1 MILTL
6 TPNPAVDETYGLQA
20 LDVGGS
26 NRVDAPHRRA
36 GGKGLNVARVLHSQ
50 GLPVIALAPVG
61 GANGRVF
68 AKELEA
74 AGVAHSLV
82 HVAPETRR
90 SMAVVEHGT
99 GRTTVLNER
108 GGALDG
114 HEWDSLRAQVIALL
128 DQGATV
134 LAASGSLPEGA
145 DEDFYPWCVREAA
158 RRGIPSIIDT
168 SGPALLAAARAG
180 ATVLKPNH
188 HELAEITGTDSLQAG
203 AATLLAAGAKH
214 VYASAGEEGLFHF
227 GADAPAHWNGARL
240 REPLVGNP
248 TGAGD
253 AVVAAIAAGLHL
265 GADHATAILPRAAA
279 WSASAVLMPTAGE
292 LHASH
297 PELATTLVLS
307 SSMAP

>member
-1 MILTL
+1 MILTI

-68 AKELEA
+68 ARELEA

-108 GGALDG
+108 GGALSDA
-114 HEWDSLRAQVIALL
+114 EWDSLRAQIIALL

-158 RRGIPSIIDT
+158 RRRIPSIIDT

-188 HELAEITGTDSLQAG
+188 HELAEITGTDSIQTG
-203 AATLLAAGAKH
+203 AAILLAAGAKH

-227 GADAPAHWNGARL
+227 GAHSPTRWNAARL
-240 REPLVGNP
+240 PEPLVGNP

-253 AVVAAIAAGLHL
+253 SVVAAIAAGLHL
-265 GADHATAILPRAAA
+265 GEDHATVILPRAAA

-292 LHASH
+292 LHPSH
-297 PELATTLVLS
+297 PELARALVLS
-307 SSMAP
+307 SSTAP